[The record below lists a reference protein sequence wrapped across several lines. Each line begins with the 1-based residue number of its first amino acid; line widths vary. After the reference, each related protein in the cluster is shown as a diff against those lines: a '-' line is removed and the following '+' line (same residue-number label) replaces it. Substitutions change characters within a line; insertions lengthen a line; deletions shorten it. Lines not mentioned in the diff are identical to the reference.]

1 VDRYI
6 MINGLFEMNREKM
19 RGKGNFSFWN

>member
-1 VDRYI
+1 MV
-6 MINGLFEMNREKM
+6 NGLFEMNREKM